1 MARRA
6 AVLVA
11 LAAAPSASLVA
22 PVAPLST
29 SQRQRTV
36 VQESFGFDFAEDQ
49 AENTDLTILGER
61 RLKEEFIRSYKPTA
75 TVLEGKPYPVF
86 QEVQEKKLLSGTV
99 NSGLLRALDDLGL
112 GLGDVEKLL
121 PVIDKAGVLGLVR
134 KNLPLAII
142 ATGYILIEPAPFLLP
157 VLGALLGRARRGI
170 WTAVAA
176 VTTAAEIYLTA
187 FASFDD
193 SGVVAL
199 LLAPL
204 LLIAG
209 ALSLVPAAIG
219 AVKALAAGV
228 DWCGAVYVAAWSV
241 VSRARRRRRSRAR
254 HDAPV
259 RVDGVRLA
267 PALEARAADGR
278 VDGVRG
284 FLLVVEVA
292 DRARLAVRVPVA
304 RRPPPLALVPG
315 HAPGRRTAGAPQLG
329 ADGKRMG
336 RQRARSSSAQR

>member
-142 ATGYILIEPAPFLLP
+142 ATGYILIEPAPFPLP
-157 VLGALLGRARRGI
+157 VLGALLAVPSGI

-176 VTTAAEIYLTA
+176 ITTAAEIYLTA

-219 AVKALAAGV
+219 AVKALP
-228 DWCGAVYVAAWSV
+228 
-241 VSRARRRRRSRAR
+241 
-254 HDAPV
+254 PV
-259 RVDGVRLA
+259 
-267 PALEARAADGR
+267 
-278 VDGVRG
+278 
-284 FLLVVEVA
+284 
-292 DRARLAVRVPVA
+292 
-304 RRPPPLALVPG
+304 
-315 HAPGRRTAGAPQLG
+315 
-329 ADGKRMG
+329 
-336 RQRARSSSAQR
+336 

>member
-1 MARRA
+1 M
-6 AVLVA
+6 
-11 LAAAPSASLVA
+11 
-22 PVAPLST
+22 ST
-29 SQRQRTV
+29 Q

-157 VLGALLGRARRGI
+157 VLGALLAVPSGI

-176 VTTAAEIYLTA
+176 ITTTAEIYLTA

-219 AVKALAAGV
+219 AVKALP
-228 DWCGAVYVAAWSV
+228 
-241 VSRARRRRRSRAR
+241 
-254 HDAPV
+254 PV
-259 RVDGVRLA
+259 
-267 PALEARAADGR
+267 
-278 VDGVRG
+278 
-284 FLLVVEVA
+284 
-292 DRARLAVRVPVA
+292 
-304 RRPPPLALVPG
+304 
-315 HAPGRRTAGAPQLG
+315 
-329 ADGKRMG
+329 
-336 RQRARSSSAQR
+336 

>member
-157 VLGALLGRARRGI
+157 VLGALLAVPSGI

-176 VTTAAEIYLTA
+176 ITTAAEI
-187 FASFDD
+187 
-193 SGVVAL
+193 
-199 LLAPL
+199 
-204 LLIAG
+204 
-209 ALSLVPAAIG
+209 
-219 AVKALAAGV
+219 
-228 DWCGAVYVAAWSV
+228 
-241 VSRARRRRRSRAR
+241 
-254 HDAPV
+254 
-259 RVDGVRLA
+259 
-267 PALEARAADGR
+267 
-278 VDGVRG
+278 
-284 FLLVVEVA
+284 
-292 DRARLAVRVPVA
+292 
-304 RRPPPLALVPG
+304 
-315 HAPGRRTAGAPQLG
+315 
-329 ADGKRMG
+329 
-336 RQRARSSSAQR
+336 

>member
-1 MARRA
+1 MPLAKNQTRETPGRTRRGRIQPSPNPLDFTHIIASIVELFGAGGNVWCYGAAEQCLWEDGATTDCRAGPEHGVGPCGTRPRRLDGKAAAARRPGPCESNYGRTLIFMMLSPELRRRDG
-6 AVLVA
+6 VEFQ
-11 LAAAPSASLVA
+11 APD
-22 PVAPLST
+22 APLST
-29 SQRQRTV
+29 SQRHRTV

-49 AENTDLTILGER
+49 AENTDLTILGETAAQGGVHPVLQADR
-61 RLKEEFIRSYKPTA
+61 DRFGGQAVPRLPGGPGEEAAERHRQLR
-75 TVLEGKPYPVF
+75 TVAVF
-86 QEVQEKKLLSGTV
+86 G
-99 NSGLLRALDDLGL
+99 RPGL

-157 VLGALLGRARRGI
+157 VLGALLAVPSGI

-219 AVKALAAGV
+219 AVKALP
-228 DWCGAVYVAAWSV
+228 
-241 VSRARRRRRSRAR
+241 
-254 HDAPV
+254 PV
-259 RVDGVRLA
+259 
-267 PALEARAADGR
+267 
-278 VDGVRG
+278 
-284 FLLVVEVA
+284 
-292 DRARLAVRVPVA
+292 
-304 RRPPPLALVPG
+304 
-315 HAPGRRTAGAPQLG
+315 
-329 ADGKRMG
+329 
-336 RQRARSSSAQR
+336 